1 MKKVIVSFI
10 FVVSLLGV
18 GSYYFYQMY
27 FTDFIAQAFVS
38 DSLPGFVPKRIQTRM
53 QAISVP
59 LNKGAEALIQK
70 MHASDISIDHI
81 LSVVDK
87 TTEEQAY
94 KLLDELNSTNL
105 KNADD
110 VFNVAKKHIDADFNL
125 EIFRKPFQEH
135 FRITQV
141 RRVLYLANQN
151 RKTHDVDFVTAKA
164 IIKKILLEKEKEY
177 TKRRI
182 VKGE

>member
-10 FVVSLLGV
+10 IVVSLLSV
-18 GSYYFYQMY
+18 GSYYFYQIY

-38 DSLPGFVPKRIQTRM
+38 NSLPGVVPKRIQTRM
-53 QAISVP
+53 KAISVP
-59 LNKGAEALIQK
+59 LNKGTEALIQK

-81 LSVVDK
+81 LSVVDN

-94 KLLDELNSTNL
+94 ELLDELNSTKL
-105 KNADD
+105 KNTND
-110 VFNVAKKHIDADFNL
+110 VFDVTKKHIDADFNL

-135 FRITQV
+135 FKMTQV
-141 RRVLYLANQN
+141 RKVLYLANQN
-151 RKTHDVDFVTAKA
+151 RKTHDVDFVAAKE

-182 VKGE
+182 VNGE